1 MLSFKPT
8 LSYSL
13 TLKKNTFFSIY
24 FTVKRVINFKQ
35 QQQQHLFLGGYKLED
50 CVLSSSANCKNNRK
64 CSYFSIKDLM
74 FYKLKDI

>member
-13 TLKKNTFFSIY
+13 TLKKIHFFPID

-50 CVLSSSANCKNNRK
+50 CVLSSSENCKNNRK

-74 FYKLKDI
+74 LYKLKDI